1 MIKKMSQE
9 NNHGE
14 NARRQKRS
22 LKNSQK
28 RGTTPPV
35 EEGTQILLHTC
46 CGPCGSASIERLKQL
61 GYSVTLFF
69 SNSNIFPESEYKKR
83 ADYAVKLA
91 RFFKVPIIIDTWDHA
106 EWLLAVRGFKKEPE
120 GGKRCELCFAFNLK
134 RTILK
139 ARDIGISK
147 FSTTLSIS
155 PHKNSDKIF
164 SIAESLEKL
173 LPEDTNTNFAEGM
186 FASDNDPAGMDK
198 NTLSRIRFIPENFK
212 KKEGYKRSIE
222 LSRELELYR
231 QNYCG
236 CEFSM
241 VQAEQHN
248 HNRSQ

>member
-1 MIKKMSQE
+1 MSQE
-9 NNHGE
+9 NNHGKD
-14 NARRQKRS
+14 ARQQKKS
-22 LKNSQK
+22 LKGSLK
-28 RGTTPPV
+28 KGTTPPV

-46 CGPCGSASIERLKQL
+46 CGPCGSASIERLKHL

-91 RFFKVPIIIDTWDHA
+91 RYFEVPIIIDSWDHA
-106 EWLLAVRGFKKEPE
+106 EWLQAVKGFEKEPE

-139 ARDIGISK
+139 AREIGISK
-147 FSTTLSIS
+147 FSTTLTIS
-155 PHKNSDKIF
+155 PHKNSEKIF
-164 SIAESLEKL
+164 SLAESLEKL
-173 LPEDTNTNFAEGM
+173 LSEGTNQNFTEGM
-186 FASDNDPAGMDK
+186 FAADKGPADIDK
-198 NTLSRIRFIPENFK
+198 NTLARIHFIPENFK

-241 VQAEQHN
+241 VQAKQRN